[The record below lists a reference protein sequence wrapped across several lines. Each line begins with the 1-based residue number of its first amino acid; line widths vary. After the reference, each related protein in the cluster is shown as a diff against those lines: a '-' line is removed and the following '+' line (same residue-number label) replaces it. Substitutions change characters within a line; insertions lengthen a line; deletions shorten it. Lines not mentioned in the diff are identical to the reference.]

1 MEEFALRPIFAAT
14 PLACPM
20 LNEFCAELRMVE
32 YALLSFAPFMSTG
45 TLFVESA
52 GSGDLDGCF
61 AGCF

>member
-1 MEEFALRPIFAAT
+1 MEEFALCPIFAAT
-14 PLACPM
+14 RLACPM
-20 LNEFCAELRMVE
+20 LNDFFAELRMVE
-32 YALLSFAPFMSTG
+32 SALLSFAPVSTG